1 MTVLKRYH
9 AAVARRRWSLLLVLL
24 VVSMLL
30 EPAFGKANWV
40 ETLTLCLLALTFIG
54 TIQSA
59 NVAGQK
65 QVVGNFI
72 VVIWF
77 LTSMVDRFGFD
88 TGSLL
93 AVETAFLLGGTLWLV
108 FTYLMRE
115 RAGSFDSLMGA
126 VFGYVLLALVWSV
139 LYLHIENLRPGAF
152 ALRDGPAEHG
162 QLVYFSLV
170 TITTLGYGDILP
182 VDPLARICAGFEAAV
197 GTLYVAVLIGS
208 IVGAFGNSVRPR
220 HTSSSRPPSDP
231 GASERPDS

>member
-1 MTVLKRYH
+1 MPLLKRYH
-9 AAVARRRWSLLLVLL
+9 AAVARRRWSLLLALL
-24 VVSMLL
+24 VISMLL

-59 NVAGQK
+59 NIARPKQVAG
-65 QVVGNFI
+65 NFL
-72 VVIWF
+72 VALWF
-77 LTSMVDRFGFD
+77 LTSMADRFGLD

-108 FTYLMRE
+108 FDYLLRE
-115 RAGSFDSLMGA
+115 RAGNIDSLMGA

-139 LYLHIENLRPGAF
+139 LYMHIENLRPGAF
-152 ALRDGPAEHG
+152 ALRDAPAEHG

-208 IVGAFGNSVRPR
+208 IVGAFGNSASPR
-220 HTSSSRPPSDP
+220 HTSTSRPASDP
-231 GASERPDS
+231 GASERQDP